1 MISLLANLVP
11 LLSLS
16 EIDQNHI
23 YIIRH
28 GESIY
33 NIPDP
38 AINAQRTTGISL
50 DIPLTENGLEQASKL
65 GKKLAERIAPESNVV
80 ICSSTALRAQMTAMQ
95 IFEALKEVAHCE
107 LDLTYAGLCEVSQG
121 KWEGQS
127 KNDSVYQQEMRTWKE
142 RSAYDKIHLPRVT
155 TGESFAEVAE
165 RYSIELDAL
174 AKKHAGK
181 TILVVSHYWSMNA
194 YAMKANQVELS
205 TEPKTHFPMLDF
217 DNCDI
222 MTVEIDSMKVDG
234 HIRNSF

>member
-1 MISLLANLVP
+1 MTLLLASLVP

-16 EIDQNHI
+16 QIDQNHI

-38 AINAQRTTGISL
+38 SINAQRTTGISL
-50 DIPLTENGLEQASKL
+50 DIPLTENGLKQASEL
-65 GKKLAERIAPESNVV
+65 GHRLAERIAPASNVV
-80 ICSSTALRAQMTAMQ
+80 ICSSTAIRAQMTAMQ
-95 IFEALKEVAHCE
+95 IFEALKDVAHCE
-107 LDLTYAGLCEVSQG
+107 LDLAYPGLCEASQG

-127 KNDSVYQQEMRTWKE
+127 KNDPIYQEEMRTWKE

-155 TGESFAEVAE
+155 TGESFEEVAQ
-165 RYSIELDAL
+165 RYSIDLETLV
-174 AKKHAGK
+174 KKHAGK

-205 TEPKTHFPMLDF
+205 TEPRTHFPMLEL

-222 MTVEIDSMKVDG
+222 MTVEIDSMTVSG
-234 HIRNSF
+234 QIRSIL